1 MSEGRSP
8 QGSLLGTGVRWSLRG
23 LDVILFGVVL
33 LAGACATPIGV
44 SRADPQSV
52 YHQLT
57 RSVLSVGEPS
67 APSEQLLRR
76 RGLYDRFT
84 DDPEATLAELRG
96 TGSLLNPNVLFALAE
111 LSFFY
116 AEKEHRQDYYLATA
130 VYAYA
135 FLVHGE
141 RRASAVPAAD
151 PRVRLAGD
159 LYNLGLSL
167 GLTVPN
173 TESGVDEVVLTDRTL
188 SLPFGRLEL
197 RADQDTF
204 RWGAY
209 RMTRFI
215 PLVEYKVRGLRN
227 RYRQPGL
234 GAPLAAEVTP
244 VGTGPEAEAAR
255 KRIPPRVKVPVTA
268 FVRLENVFQG
278 IAEGQVRGR
287 IEVYPADAATAVEV
301 EGGQVPLELEPTAAL
316 AYQLEGAPVWDTEL
330 AGFLRGGNPLFGD
343 GLIMMHPYRPG
354 RIPVVLI
361 HGTASSPA
369 RWAEMANEVQ
379 NDPGLKQRVQLWLFM
394 YNTSNPILLSA
405 HQLREALQAVL
416 KDLDPEGRDPALR
429 RMVLI
434 GHSQGGLLARLMVT
448 ESGTRFWDNV
458 SRVPL
463 SELKLTPEQRDL
475 LQRTMF
481 FGPQPFVNRVVFI
494 ATPHRGSFQVTA
506 LVLTLVR
513 WLVTP
518 PPMVVKDLQAVARQN
533 PEAITRQVRE
543 GMPTAVDNMR
553 PGHPFIRALVASPIA
568 AGVTIHSIIAVED
581 DGPPEEG
588 SDGVVK
594 YKSAHLEAVASE
606 KIVRSGHSTQGNPD
620 TIREV
625 RRILLEHVEA
635 R

>member
-1 MSEGRSP
+1 MSEAWSP
-8 QGSLLGTGVRWSLRG
+8 QGSLLGTGVRWSLRD
-23 LDVILFGVVL
+23 LDVILFGVLL
-33 LAGACATPIGV
+33 LASACATPIGV
-44 SRADPQSV
+44 ARADPQSV
-52 YHQLT
+52 YHELT
-57 RSVLSVGEPS
+57 RNVLSTGEPS
-67 APSEQLLRR
+67 APSEQLLQR
-76 RGLYDRFT
+76 RGLYDRFKE
-84 DDPEATLAELRG
+84 DPEAALAELRG

-116 AEKEHRQDYYLATA
+116 AEKERRQDYYLATA

-141 RRASAVPAAD
+141 RRASAAPAAD

-173 TESGVDEVVLTDRTL
+173 AESGVDEVVLSDRTL
-188 SLPFGRLEL
+188 SLPFGHLEL
-197 RADQDTF
+197 RADKDTF
-204 RWGAY
+204 LWGAY
-209 RMTRFI
+209 RMNRFI
-215 PLVEYKVRGLRN
+215 PLIEYKVRGLRN

-244 VGTGPEAEAAR
+244 LGSGPEAEAAR

-278 IAEGQVRGR
+278 IADGQVRGR
-287 IEVYPADAATAVEV
+287 IEVYPADAATAVEL
-301 EGGQVPLELEPTAAL
+301 EGGQVPLELQPTAAL

-330 AGFLRGGNPLFGD
+330 AGFLRAGSPVFGD

-354 RIPVVLI
+354 RVPVVLI

-369 RWAEMANEVQ
+369 RWAEMANEIQ
-379 NDPGLKQRVQLWLFM
+379 NDPALKGRVQLWLFM

-405 HQLREALQAVL
+405 SQLRQALQAVL

-458 SRVPL
+458 SSVPL
-463 SELKLTPEQRDL
+463 SELKVTPEQRDL
-475 LQRTMF
+475 LQQTMF
-481 FGPQPFVNRVVFI
+481 FEPQPFVNRVVFI

-518 PPMVVKDLQAVARQN
+518 PPTVVKDLQAVARQN
-533 PEAITRQVRE
+533 PAAITRQVRE
-543 GMPTAVDNMR
+543 GIPTAVDNMR
-553 PGHPFIRALVASPIA
+553 PGHPFVQALNASPIA
-568 AGVTIHSIIAVED
+568 PGVTAHSIIAVEE

-625 RRILLEHVEA
+625 RRILLEHVDA
-635 R
+635 Q

>member
-1 MSEGRSP
+1 LRMAPVRRAVRS
-8 QGSLLGTGVRWSLRG
+8 SAL
-23 LDVILFGVVL
+23 LFGVLL

-44 SRADPQSV
+44 SRADPQSL
-52 YHQLT
+52 YRALT
-57 RSVLSVGEPS
+57 RNVLSAGEPS
-67 APSEQLLRR
+67 APTEQLLQR
-76 RGLYDRFT
+76 RGLYDRFKE
-84 DDPEATLAELRG
+84 DPEATLAQLRG
-96 TGSLLNPNVLFALAE
+96 TGSALNLNVLFALAE
-111 LSFFY
+111 LSFFH
-116 AEKEHRQDYYLATA
+116 AEKERKQDYYLAAA

-141 RRASAVPAAD
+141 RRASAAPAAD

-167 GLTVPN
+167 GLTVTQP
-173 TESGVDEVVLTDRTL
+173 ESGVDEVVLTDRTL
-188 SLPFGRLEL
+188 ALPFGELEL
-197 RADQDTF
+197 RADPDTF
-204 RWGAY
+204 LWGAY
-209 RMTRFI
+209 RMSRFI
-215 PLVEYKVRGLRN
+215 PMIEYKVRGLRN
-227 RYRQPGL
+227 RYRQPGV
-234 GAPLAAEVTP
+234 GTPLAVEVTP
-244 VGTGPEAEAAR
+244 VGSGPEAEAAR

-268 FVRLENVFQG
+268 FVRLENVSQG
-278 IAEGQVRGR
+278 IAEGRVRGR
-287 IEVYPADAATAVEV
+287 IELYPADAATTVEV
-301 EGGQVPLELEPTAAL
+301 EGGQVPLELEPTATL

-330 AGFLRGGNPLFGD
+330 AGFLRAGSPVFGD
-343 GLIMMHPYRPG
+343 GLVMMHPYRPG

-369 RWAEMANEVQ
+369 RWAEMVNELQ
-379 NDPGLKQRVQLWLFM
+379 NDPALRQRVQLWLFM

-405 HQLREALQAVL
+405 HQLRESLQTIV

-463 SELKLTPEQRDL
+463 SELKVAPEARDL
-475 LQRTMF
+475 LQHTMF
-481 FGPQPFVNRVVFI
+481 FEPLPFVNEVVFI

-513 WLVTP
+513 WLVTLP
-518 PPMVVKDLQAVARQN
+518 RTVVKDVRDLAQQN
-533 PEAITRQVRE
+533 PEAIQGQLLE
-543 GMPTAVDNMR
+543 GVPTAVDNMR
-553 PGHPFIRALVASPIA
+553 PGHPFIRTLSASPIA
-568 AGVTIHSIIAVED
+568 PGVTAHSIIAVEG

-594 YKSAHLEAVASE
+594 YKSAHLEGVASE
-606 KIVRSGHSTQGNPD
+606 KIVHSGHSTQGNPE
-620 TIREV
+620 TILEV

>member
-1 MSEGRSP
+1 MRMAPVRRAVRS
-8 QGSLLGTGVRWSLRG
+8 SALLCG
-23 LDVILFGVVL
+23 VL
-33 LAGACATPIGV
+33 LLASACATPIGV
-44 SRADPQSV
+44 SRADPQSL
-52 YHQLT
+52 YRALT
-57 RSVLSVGEPS
+57 RNVLSAGEPS
-67 APSEQLLRR
+67 APSEQLLWR
-76 RGLYDRFT
+76 RGLYDRFNE
-84 DDPEATLAELRG
+84 DPEATLAHLRG
-96 TGSLLNPNVLFALAE
+96 AGSALNANVLFALAE
-111 LSFFY
+111 LSFFH
-116 AEKEHRQDYYLATA
+116 AEKERKQDYYLAAA

-141 RRASAVPAAD
+141 RRASATPAAD

-167 GLTVPN
+167 GLKLRQP
-173 TESGVDEVVLTDRTL
+173 ESGVDEVVLTNRTL
-188 SLPFGRLEL
+188 ALPFGELEL
-197 RADQDTF
+197 RADPDTF
-204 RWGAY
+204 LWGAY
-209 RMTRFI
+209 RMSRFI
-215 PLVEYKVRGLRN
+215 PLIEYKVRGLRN
-227 RYRQPGL
+227 RYRQPGV

-244 VGTGPEAEAAR
+244 VGSGPEAEAAR

-268 FVRLENVFQG
+268 FVRLENVSQG
-278 IAEGQVRGR
+278 IAEGRVRGR
-287 IEVYPADAATAVEV
+287 IELYPADAATTVEV
-301 EGGQVPLELEPTAAL
+301 EGGQVPLELEPTATL

-330 AGFLRGGNPLFGD
+330 AGFLRAGSPVFGD
-343 GLIMMHPYRPG
+343 GLVMMHPYRPG

-369 RWAEMANEVQ
+369 RWAEMVNELQ
-379 NDPGLKQRVQLWLFM
+379 NDPALRQRVQLWLFM

-405 HQLREALQAVL
+405 HQLRESLQTIV

-463 SELKLTPEQRDL
+463 SELKVSPETRDL
-475 LQRTMF
+475 LRQTMSF
-481 FGPQPFVNRVVFI
+481 EPLPFVTEVVFI

-513 WLVTP
+513 WLVTLP
-518 PPMVVKDLQAVARQN
+518 RTMVQRLQDVARQN
-533 PEAITRQVRE
+533 PEAVRGQLLE
-543 GMPTAVDNMR
+543 GVPTAVDNMR
-553 PGHPFIRALVASPIA
+553 PGPPFIRTLSASPIA
-568 AGVTIHSIIAVED
+568 PGVTAHSIIAVEG
-581 DGPPEEG
+581 DGAPEEG

-594 YKSAHLEAVASE
+594 YKSAHLEGVASE
-606 KIVRSGHSTQGNPD
+606 KILQSDHSTQGHPE
-620 TIREV
+620 TILEV